1 MRPKPQSALAFPLN
15 AVLGSQAS
23 VRVLRVL
30 ARHGGALSASTVA
43 RQAELSAAVA
53 RSALA
58 DLTVAGVATSVG
70 QGRAV
75 SYRIDPTHP
84 LIPALEQV
92 FRAESERRDAVFE
105 GLRHAAETLQPDPVG
120 VWVYGS
126 VARGEDTVTSD
137 VDVALCVADAAV
149 LVAQTELLREAA
161 AAIGERQRVAIS
173 VISFTAADAA
183 RLARE
188 DAPIWRGI
196 VQDGVA
202 LVGRRPEAVAALR
215 APTPSRRS

>member
-1 MRPKPQSALAFPLN
+1 MRPKPQSALAYPLN
-15 AVLGSQAS
+15 SVLGSQAG

-30 ARHGGALSASTVA
+30 ARHGGALSAPIVA
-43 RQAELSAAVA
+43 QQTELSAAVA
-53 RSALA
+53 RSALT
-58 DLTVAGVATSVG
+58 DLVLAGVATSVG

-75 SYRIDPTHP
+75 SYQLDPTHP
-84 LIPALEQV
+84 LMPALEQV
-92 FRAESERRDAVFE
+92 FRAETERRDAVFD
-105 GLRHAAETLQPDPVG
+105 GLRDAAHSLQPEPVG

-126 VARGEDTVTSD
+126 VARGEDTMTSD

-149 LVAQTELLREAA
+149 LDAQTESLREAA
-161 AAIGERQRVAIS
+161 AAIGERQRVTIS

-196 VQDGVA
+196 VQDGFA
-202 LVGRRPEAVAALR
+202 LVGRRPEAVVALR
-215 APTPSRRS
+215 APTTSRRS